1 MLGQYSNV
9 CIIELKSVGL
19 PIAVRD
25 ARASLAYLL
34 FKSRALCAAFVVV
47 GRKN

>member
-1 MLGQYSNV
+1 MLELGKV
-9 CIIELKSVGL
+9 RAIIEIKSVGL

-25 ARASLAYLL
+25 ALASLAYLL

-47 GRKN
+47 GSAL

>member
-1 MLGQYSNV
+1 MLGEHSNV
-9 CIIELKSVGL
+9 CIIVFKSVGL

-25 ARASLAYLL
+25 AHASLAYLL

-47 GRKN
+47 GREN